1 MLETGRLSRVLAVA
15 LGFSAMASLA
25 CAQDMP
31 PVLAPPTVHQV
42 AAQAPIVPVIPDTP
56 TVVTPAVLA
65 AQPLSNAQIDQL
77 VAPVALYP
85 DALLGQVLMASTY
98 PLEIIEAARWVSI
111 PANRALTGDALT
123 AALKAKN
130 WDPSVMA
137 LVAFPRLLQVLCDK
151 LEWTEKLG
159 DAFLAQQIDVM
170 DAVQRLR
177 QAAQVAGN
185 LKATPQCHCTIEATN
200 GVIAIQPAEPQ
211 QVYMPVYS
219 PTVVYGVWPDPLY
232 PPFTFPLPAGF
243 AFPPGVVIAF
253 DPVIEVAAF
262 GPLWGWDFIDWR
274 RHHIAIDN
282 ARLAFIA
289 ARRPGFGGG
298 IWVHDPAHRAGLPY
312 IDPAVTARFGATR
325 VAVITGPRHPTV
337 VTATGPRRFSAFHP
351 NASSPVPRAHIP
363 LVGRV
368 LPPPPAFHHPS
379 FVGHA
384 HPVHF
389 SQAFSDHRR

>member
-1 MLETGRLSRVLAVA
+1 MLKTGHLSRVLAAA
-15 LGFSAMASLA
+15 LGFSAVASLA
-25 CAQDMP
+25 WAQDMP
-31 PVLAPPTVHQV
+31 PVLAPPTVQQV

-56 TVVTPAVLA
+56 AAATPAVLA
-65 AQPLSNAQIDQL
+65 AQPLSHAQLDQL

-98 PLEIIEAARWVSI
+98 PLEIIEAARWVGS

-123 AALKAKN
+123 AALKARN

-159 DAFLAQQIDVM
+159 DAVLAQQTDVM

-185 LKATPQCHCTIEATN
+185 LKSTPQCHCTIEATS

-211 QVYMPVYS
+211 QVYVPVYS
-219 PTVVYGVWPDPLY
+219 PSVVYGVWPDPLY
-232 PPFTFPLPAGF
+232 PPFTFPVPAGF

-253 DPVIEVAAF
+253 DPVIEVAVF
-262 GPLWGWDFIDWR
+262 GPLWGWDFIDWH

-282 ARLAFIA
+282 ARLALIA
-289 ARRPGFGGG
+289 ARRPGFAGGV
-298 IWVHDPAHRAGLPY
+298 WVHDPAHRAGLPY
-312 IDPAVTARFGATR
+312 RDPAVTARFGATR
-325 VAVITGPRHPTV
+325 VAVIPGTRHPTF
-337 VTATGPRRFSAFHP
+337 VTATGPRRFTAFHP
-351 NASSPVPRAHIP
+351 NASSPVPRAHIA

-368 LPPPPAFHHPS
+368 VPPPPAYRHGPMVAQTHQI
-379 FVGHA
+379 
-384 HPVHF
+384 HF
-389 SQAFSDHRR
+389 SPSYGNHHH